1 MEKMEK
7 ILKYKAGVII
17 CKKINNEDKFLLVNS
32 VYNILSFPKGH
43 LLEGEDPSKGAV
55 RELFEETG
63 IKIDSEILIKSKFK
77 VYGKYKTEKY
87 FLLNLNE
94 LKNIYIPDDLV
105 QLNVPDKYEVQNL
118 IWLSKDEI
126 KNYKY
131 NYTVRNFINNP

>member
-1 MEKMEK
+1 MEKK
-7 ILKYKAGVII
+7 LKYKAGVII
-17 CKKINNEDKFLLVNS
+17 SKKINNEDKFLLVNS

-94 LKNIYIPDDLV
+94 LTNIHIPDNLIE
-105 QLNVPDKYEVQNL
+105 LNVPDKYEIKNL
-118 IWLSKDEI
+118 VWLSKDEI
-126 KNYKY
+126 NSYNS
-131 NYTVRNFINNP
+131 NYTVKLFFDTV